1 MFNNILLAVD
11 GSEHSL
17 NAARAA
23 SELARTMSSAELRIV
38 VVYDAMPPLLGDPDF
53 QVVLNARLDE
63 TEKTLQNARQAV
75 GDIPAT
81 VQTETIAGDAAES
94 IIRIAETSKCDLI
107 VMGSRGLGR
116 LAGLVLGS
124 TSQKVVSHAPCP
136 VLIVR

>member
-17 NAARAA
+17 NAARSAA
-23 SELARTMSSAELRIV
+23 QLARSMNSADLRIA
-38 VVYDAMPPLLGDPDF
+38 VVYDSIPPILGDPDF
-53 QVVLNARLDE
+53 QVVLNARLDD
-63 TEKTLQNARQAV
+63 TEKILQSAV
-75 GDIPAT
+75 KEVGEVPST
-81 VQTETIAGDAAES
+81 VSTETIAGDPAEA
-94 IIRIAETSKCDLI
+94 IIKIAETRKCDLI

-124 TSQKVVSHAPCP
+124 VSQKVVSHAPCP

>member
-17 NAARAA
+17 NAARSAA
-23 SELARTMSSAELRIV
+23 QLACSMNSADLRIA
-38 VVYDAMPPLLGDPDF
+38 VVYDSIPPLLGDPDF
-53 QVVLNARLDE
+53 QVILNARLDD
-63 TEKTLQNARQAV
+63 TEKILQSAV
-75 GDIPAT
+75 KEVGEVPST
-81 VQTETIAGDAAES
+81 VSTETIAGDPAEA
-94 IIRIAETSKCDLI
+94 IIKIAETRKCDLI

-124 TSQKVVSHAPCP
+124 VSQKVVSHAPCP

>member
-17 NAARAA
+17 NAARMV
-23 SELARTMSSAELRIV
+23 SQLARSMNSAELRIV
-38 VVYDAMPPLLGDPDF
+38 VVYNSIPPLLGDPDF
-53 QVVLNARLDE
+53 QVVLNARLEE
-63 TEKTLQNARQAV
+63 TEKILQSAARAV
-75 GDIPAT
+75 GDVPST
-81 VQTETIAGDAAES
+81 VYTETIAGDPAES
-94 IIRIAETSKCDLI
+94 IVKIAETRKCDLI

-124 TSQKVVSHAPCP
+124 ASQKVVSHAPCP